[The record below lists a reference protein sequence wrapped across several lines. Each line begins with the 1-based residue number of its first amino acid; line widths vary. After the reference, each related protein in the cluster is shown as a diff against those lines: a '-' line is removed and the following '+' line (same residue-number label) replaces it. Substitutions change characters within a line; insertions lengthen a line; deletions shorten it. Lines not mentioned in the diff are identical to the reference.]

1 MIEKVAGGWEVL
13 ADLLLQPREWPGLE
27 QWWIGWAMPKCASRL
42 HPYADQCLWSR
53 QRALGNMLHSERRCN
68 AVILYGGLGA
78 IQCNHEGAQP
88 ILSARKN
95 YAFGI
100 EYVPRLGFQGLA
112 KIDRSAIRERLPKVG
127 IPELRRCRLVR
138 GKLV

>member
-1 MIEKVAGGWEVL
+1 
-13 ADLLLQPREWPGLE
+13 
-27 QWWIGWAMPKCASRL
+27 
-42 HPYADQCLWSR
+42 
-53 QRALGNMLHSERRCN
+53 MLHSEKRCN

-88 ILSARKN
+88 IRSARKID
-95 YAFGI
+95 AFGI
-100 EYVPRLGFQGLA
+100 EDVPRLGFQGLA

-127 IPELRRCRLVR
+127 IPELHRCRLVR